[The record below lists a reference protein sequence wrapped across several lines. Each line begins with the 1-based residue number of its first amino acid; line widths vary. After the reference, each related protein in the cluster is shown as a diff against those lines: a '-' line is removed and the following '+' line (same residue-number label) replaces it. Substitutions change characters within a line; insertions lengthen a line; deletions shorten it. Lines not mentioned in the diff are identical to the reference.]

1 MRLLIHSGHTTC
13 LSVSDVLVVATL
25 DRALEILNGKRA
37 WLQTKACNAP
47 AMLHPLQAPTELVLK
62 MKLLTNP
69 RKGIPDASN
78 N

>member
-1 MRLLIHSGHTTC
+1 MESKDLVRFLRLCTACNDLP
-13 LSVSDVLVVATL
+13 TL

>member
-1 MRLLIHSGHTTC
+1 MTTEEILRFHSAC
-13 LSVSDVLVVATL
+13 ICCDDLQAL
-25 DRALEILNGKRA
+25 DRAFEILNGKRA
-37 WLQTKACNAP
+37 WLQTKACNAQ
-47 AMLHPLQAPTELVLK
+47 ATLHPLQAPTELVLK

>member
-1 MRLLIHSGHTTC
+1 MESKDLVRFLRLCHACNDLP
-13 LSVSDVLVVATL
+13 TL

-37 WLQTKACNAP
+37 WLQTKACNAQ